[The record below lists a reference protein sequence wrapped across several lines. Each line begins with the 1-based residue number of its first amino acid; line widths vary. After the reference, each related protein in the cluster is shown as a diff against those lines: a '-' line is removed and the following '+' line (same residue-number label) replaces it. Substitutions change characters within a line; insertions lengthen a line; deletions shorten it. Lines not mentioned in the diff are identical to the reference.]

1 MWLLQQ
7 PEKRS
12 QEGESRAAT
21 HLLQQFVGLFGGAK
35 SHPIRLVQ
43 VSPEGCSS
51 ATGASC
57 PHTFRGTRDSN
68 SLLVSPTDAGCPF
81 HFGSCQV
88 LLKCFSNVP
97 LVTF

>member
-57 PHTFRGTRDSN
+57 PHTFGGPVTAAA
-68 SLLVSPTDAGCPF
+68 SLSHPQT
-81 HFGSCQV
+81 QV
-88 LLKCFSNVP
+88 ALSILAAARYF
-97 LVTF
+97 